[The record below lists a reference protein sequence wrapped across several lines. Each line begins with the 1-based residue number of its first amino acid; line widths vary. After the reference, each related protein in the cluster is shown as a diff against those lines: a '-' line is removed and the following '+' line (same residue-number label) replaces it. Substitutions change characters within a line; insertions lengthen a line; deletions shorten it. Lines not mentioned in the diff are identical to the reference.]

1 MIKKLIGILVAV
13 AVIAV
18 IVIVFLRRD
27 KFESMIRRDE
37 LPGGV
42 RSGRARSRTAGR
54 SRCGFAD
61 PRGCGFDLTVPY
73 RRKRRPF
80 CGASVFH
87 AAEVS
92 P

>member
-37 LPGGV
+37 LPAASAPAGPLPYS
-42 RSGRARSRTAGR
+42 RSFPLRIR
-54 SRCGFAD
+54 
-61 PRGCGFDLTVPY
+61 
-73 RRKRRPF
+73 
-80 CGASVFH
+80 
-87 AAEVS
+87 
-92 P
+92 